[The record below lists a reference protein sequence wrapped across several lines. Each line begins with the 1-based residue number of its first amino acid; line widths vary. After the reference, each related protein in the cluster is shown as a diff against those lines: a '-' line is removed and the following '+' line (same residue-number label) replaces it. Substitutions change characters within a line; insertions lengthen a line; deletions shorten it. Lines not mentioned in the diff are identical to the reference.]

1 MEYCKI
7 IPFDKIDHIAC
18 VTATGG
24 KREHLTAVKSRTGAD
39 IVING
44 PIFDMYTY
52 EIEQSFVCN
61 GVERGHADG
70 LRGFRFDGG
79 EARIAW
85 SGVGAQN
92 FISEFGLLVVGGAVH
107 CSVPASAHVRRG
119 RTALGVTIA
128 DELVIYVVTDDEK
141 YAARKTGKQL
151 AEKMKAL
158 GCVQAINLDGGGSS
172 QVADHTGAYHTG
184 RYVPGFI
191 CIWLKPGKHKE
202 DETME
207 VIATQKIS
215 TYDAKGN
222 KESGRYIAKGDAC
235 TITRTIT
242 DALLV
247 EVEYPI
253 SKGKRTAYVK
263 SLDGFRVV

>member
-7 IPFDKIDHIAC
+7 IPFDKILDIAC
-18 VTATGG
+18 VKAAG
-24 KREHLTAVKSRTGAD
+24 KYEHIYSVKRRTGAD

-44 PIFDMYTY
+44 PIFDMATH
-52 EIEQSFVCN
+52 EICQSFICN
-61 GVERGHADG
+61 GVEEGYTDG

-85 SGVGAQN
+85 GGEGAQN
-92 FISEFGLLVVGGAVH
+92 YISEFGLLVVEGAVR
-107 CSVPASAHVRRG
+107 CSVSASAHTRRG
-119 RTALGVTIA
+119 RTAIGVTIS
-128 DELVIYVVTDDEK
+128 DELVVYVVTDDEK
-141 YAARKTGKQL
+141 HAAKKTGQQL

-172 QVADHTGAYHTG
+172 QVADHTGTYTAG
-184 RYVPGFI
+184 RLVPGFI
-191 CIWLKPGKHKE
+191 CIWLKPEKHKE
-202 DETME
+202 GDTMQ
-207 VIATQKIS
+207 VIATKKLN

-222 KESGRYIAKGDAC
+222 KENGRYIAKGDVC

-253 SKGKRTAYVK
+253 SHGRRTAFVR
-263 SLDGFRVV
+263 SLDGFRAV

>member
-7 IPFDKIDHIAC
+7 IPFDKILDIAC
-18 VTATGG
+18 VKASG
-24 KREHLTAVKSRTGAD
+24 KYETIAAVKRRTGAD

-44 PIFDMYTY
+44 PIFDMATLS
-52 EIEQSFVCN
+52 ICQSFVCN
-61 GVERGHADG
+61 GVEEGCTDDR
-70 LRGFRFDGG
+70 RGFRFDGG

-85 SGVGAQN
+85 GGAGAQN
-92 FISEFGLLVVGGAVH
+92 YISEFGLLVVDGVVR
-107 CSVPASAHVRRG
+107 CSVTASARTRRG
-119 RTALGVTIA
+119 RTAIGVTIS

-141 YAARKTGKQL
+141 LTAKKTGQQL
-151 AEKMKAL
+151 AEKMKSL

-172 QVADHTGAYHTG
+172 QVADHTGAYTAG

-191 CIWLKPGKHKE
+191 CIWLKPEKNKE
-202 DETME
+202 GDTMQ
-207 VIATQKIS
+207 VIATKKLS

-242 DALLV
+242 NALLV

-253 SKGKRTAYVK
+253 SNGKRTAFVK
-263 SLDGFRVV
+263 SLDGFRAV